1 MCYFESNFNSKK
13 SILVKEILSYLGVI
27 IMLAGVALLA
37 YYHFG
42 NRPTN
47 VVLTSAGILVF
58 IGFLVQIFMYKKNR

>member
-1 MCYFESNFNSKK
+1 M
-13 SILVKEILSYLGVI
+13 KEILSYLGVI